1 MRINFILHL
10 LESRNWMANTVSVGF
25 DVVQCEVSFV
35 FMILTRSSE
44 HDKCNARFDPDLFF
58 LFICFIFVLVFLFG
72 CCVFLRP
79 ALLRCVVVFNFY
91 FYFF

>member
-1 MRINFILHL
+1 MSINFILHL

-44 HDKCNARFDPDLFF
+44 HDKCNARFDPDFFVYLFY
-58 LFICFIFVLVFLFG
+58 ICFS
-72 CCVFLRP
+72 
-79 ALLRCVVVFNFY
+79 
-91 FYFF
+91 FFSLDVAFF